1 MGVSNGA
8 VSHPYMHPSINLR
21 QMYRILT
28 PNRPLDSLVTFSKTK
43 GSPSSCT
50 SGSAPVRYAVRQVL
64 DQEYRKEVLR
74 KHSETLNSSTIGK
87 NRPSRK
93 STDGDTEK
101 DASAKNPLRDISVKR
116 DFFGRIIQQPVP
128 APNGSGSDESQ
139 PVQNEASKAG
149 RKVWVTYHDGYSNA
163 VRKPISMGELLAGL

>member
-1 MGVSNGA
+1 
-8 VSHPYMHPSINLR
+8 MHR
-21 QMYRILT
+21 KLT
-28 PNRPLDSLVTFSKTK
+28 QNRPLDSLVTFSKAK
-43 GSPSSCT
+43 GSSSSCT

-74 KHSETLNSSTIGK
+74 KQNEALNSSTIGK
-87 NRPSRK
+87 NKPTRK
-93 STDGDTEK
+93 STDGHSEK
-101 DASAKNPLRDISVKR
+101 DASSKNPLKDISVKR
-116 DFFGRIIQQPVP
+116 DFFGRVIQEPVS
-128 APNGSGSDESQ
+128 APNGSDESQ